1 MKRFLSAFLAL
12 VMVFAM
18 LATFSIAAPS
28 VRPAVWVMVNG
39 GYDFYGADLTPYLGQ
54 DDAWVSIP
62 LDISKLNG
70 NAENYFSISTN
81 VNSGGNLTDDSVD
94 LYATPCENASGSF
107 LSPDR
112 WFGSYNGYND
122 RQINLKVQVLDNGQ
136 WRTLTEDAAYSRDF
150 STVLGQY
157 QGGGWYNAARN
168 ITFSEDLSGYT
179 RARFLINLHVGK
191 DITPLADDLM
201 YNARVHFWHTVDA
214 SAEEG
219 GTVSGVPAGVVE
231 EGTQVALNAQ
241 PNEGY
246 RFDGWY
252 DGETKLTENA
262 AYTFAVQ
269 CSVSLTAH
277 FAVQEP
283 PQPEALLDYTKYNVQ
298 AYTAPLNKG
307 TVVYQESALAVKN
320 PDGGY
325 PDISLLYPITEIVS
339 VRSSAL
345 DIEYVEGRDYE
356 LAGGKLRILPGSAIP
371 CLAYDELYLDSPV
384 IGSSY
389 AASNGGWIYSREG
402 RTFHRLQIAV
412 TYRHA
417 AADYEGFVQPFKGT
431 LLPKTEAKLAA
442 HEPLKIAFLGDSIT
456 YGLNVSGPVNTAPF
470 TPSWATMTV
479 EALNTVYGQNITFE
493 NFGICGTTAAWG
505 IEQMDGTVIPSNP
518 DLLVVAFG
526 MNDGAGNLSAADFTA
541 NLTAIVAKMKA
552 ANPDCEIVLVSTTLP
567 NPEIPEAYKTQPTY
581 EAAML
586 ALEEQGVAVVQMT
599 SVHKSL
605 LERKH
610 FYDMTGSNLNHPN
623 DFLAR
628 VYAQS
633 LLSALIETPVTAAAI
648 GSENGKAPARVS
660 TEIPARPVSGETPA
674 LQVLVNENVWTILD
688 LTSYFG
694 QNDAWLEVPLE
705 LSWLREGVNQFVFN
719 SNVKN
724 PANLAAGSLDIF
736 ASGAAAGAEDS
747 YISTN
752 DMVYWNVMNGRRLNV
767 KLELFDG
774 TSWHEAGSHAFDRN
788 GGSLVIGKYTPDGQT
803 YLSGRNIAVESLM
816 GCTKARLLVNAHVG
830 PAISTGS
837 GGTGETTEP
846 MLLVQLNDGKPVAY
860 PLEALKGKDS
870 VWVTVP
876 LRTKDL
882 NNGTNCVIL
891 DSNVE
896 NTTNLGNTSVD
907 LYFTGSDTVRDTY
920 LSTNAMSSW
929 IGYTDRYANL
939 YLEVLDP
946 ETGEWV
952 AYGKDTFRTNHSTVI
967 GQFVYGESA
976 TPYNMKREISIPE
989 GYEAVRA
996 VIQIHVGSAVAGSYE
1011 VKPSYNVAAVAGEGG
1026 SVSGAPEGEVVSGTE
1041 VTLTATPNDG
1051 YVFAGWYL
1059 GEEQVSSNAVY
1070 TFVVT
1075 QDVSLTAHFTCS
1087 SVDPDPDPKP
1097 DPDPDSK
1104 PDPKPDSKPD
1114 PKPDSE
1120 KPRTGDSFSPVLPL
1134 LAAFSLLGAA
1144 GVALLLRKKH
1154 TGAR

>member
-1 MKRFLSAFLAL
+1 
-12 VMVFAM
+12 
-18 LATFSIAAPS
+18 
-28 VRPAVWVMVNG
+28 
-39 GYDFYGADLTPYLGQ
+39 
-54 DDAWVSIP
+54 
-62 LDISKLNG
+62 
-70 NAENYFSISTN
+70 
-81 VNSGGNLTDDSVD
+81 
-94 LYATPCENASGSF
+94 
-107 LSPDR
+107 
-112 WFGSYNGYND
+112 
-122 RQINLKVQVLDNGQ
+122 
-136 WRTLTEDAAYSRDF
+136 
-150 STVLGQY
+150 
-157 QGGGWYNAARN
+157 
-168 ITFSEDLSGYT
+168 
-179 RARFLINLHVGK
+179 
-191 DITPLADDLM
+191 
-201 YNARVHFWHTVDA
+201 
-214 SAEEG
+214 
-219 GTVSGVPAGVVE
+219 
-231 EGTQVALNAQ
+231 
-241 PNEGY
+241 
-246 RFDGWY
+246 
-252 DGETKLTENA
+252 
-262 AYTFAVQ
+262 
-269 CSVSLTAH
+269 
-277 FAVQEP
+277 
-283 PQPEALLDYTKYNVQ
+283 
-298 AYTAPLNKG
+298 
-307 TVVYQESALAVKN
+307 
-320 PDGGY
+320 
-325 PDISLLYPITEIVS
+325 
-339 VRSSAL
+339 
-345 DIEYVEGRDYE
+345 
-356 LAGGKLRILPGSAIP
+356 
-371 CLAYDELYLDSPV
+371 
-384 IGSSY
+384 
-389 AASNGGWIYSREG
+389 
-402 RTFHRLQIAV
+402 
-412 TYRHA
+412 
-417 AADYEGFVQPFKGT
+417 
-431 LLPKTEAKLAA
+431 
-442 HEPLKIAFLGDSIT
+442 
-456 YGLNVSGPVNTAPF
+456 
-470 TPSWATMTV
+470 
-479 EALNTVYGQNITFE
+479 
-493 NFGICGTTAAWG
+493 
-505 IEQMDGTVIPSNP
+505 
-518 DLLVVAFG
+518 
-526 MNDGAGNLSAADFTA
+526 
-541 NLTAIVAKMKA
+541 
-552 ANPDCEIVLVSTTLP
+552 
-567 NPEIPEAYKTQPTY
+567 
-581 EAAML
+581 
-586 ALEEQGVAVVQMT
+586 MT

-648 GSENGKAPARVS
+648 GSENSKTPARVS

-674 LQVLVNENVWTILD
+674 LQVLVNENVWTTLD

-774 TSWHEAGSHAFDRN
+774 TSWHEAGSYAFNRN

-882 NNGTNCVIL
+882 NNGANCVIL

-996 VIQIHVGSAVAGSYE
+996 VIQIHVGSAAAGSYE

-1075 QDVSLTAHFTCS
+1075 QDVSLTAHFTRS

-1097 DPDPDSK
+1097 DPDPD
-1104 PDPKPDSKPD
+1104 PKPD

>member
-1 MKRFLSAFLAL
+1 
-12 VMVFAM
+12 
-18 LATFSIAAPS
+18 
-28 VRPAVWVMVNG
+28 
-39 GYDFYGADLTPYLGQ
+39 
-54 DDAWVSIP
+54 
-62 LDISKLNG
+62 
-70 NAENYFSISTN
+70 
-81 VNSGGNLTDDSVD
+81 
-94 LYATPCENASGSF
+94 
-107 LSPDR
+107 
-112 WFGSYNGYND
+112 
-122 RQINLKVQVLDNGQ
+122 
-136 WRTLTEDAAYSRDF
+136 
-150 STVLGQY
+150 
-157 QGGGWYNAARN
+157 
-168 ITFSEDLSGYT
+168 
-179 RARFLINLHVGK
+179 
-191 DITPLADDLM
+191 
-201 YNARVHFWHTVDA
+201 
-214 SAEEG
+214 
-219 GTVSGVPAGVVE
+219 
-231 EGTQVALNAQ
+231 
-241 PNEGY
+241 
-246 RFDGWY
+246 
-252 DGETKLTENA
+252 
-262 AYTFAVQ
+262 
-269 CSVSLTAH
+269 
-277 FAVQEP
+277 
-283 PQPEALLDYTKYNVQ
+283 
-298 AYTAPLNKG
+298 
-307 TVVYQESALAVKN
+307 
-320 PDGGY
+320 
-325 PDISLLYPITEIVS
+325 
-339 VRSSAL
+339 
-345 DIEYVEGRDYE
+345 
-356 LAGGKLRILPGSAIP
+356 
-371 CLAYDELYLDSPV
+371 
-384 IGSSY
+384 
-389 AASNGGWIYSREG
+389 
-402 RTFHRLQIAV
+402 
-412 TYRHA
+412 
-417 AADYEGFVQPFKGT
+417 
-431 LLPKTEAKLAA
+431 
-442 HEPLKIAFLGDSIT
+442 
-456 YGLNVSGPVNTAPF
+456 
-470 TPSWATMTV
+470 MTV

-648 GSENGKAPARVS
+648 GSENSKTPARVS
-660 TEIPARPVSGETPA
+660 TEIPAHPVSGETPA
-674 LQVLVNENVWTILD
+674 LQVLVNENVWTTLD

-774 TSWHEAGSHAFDRN
+774 TSWHEAGSYAFNRN

-967 GQFVYGESA
+967 GQFV
-976 TPYNMKREISIPE
+976 
-989 GYEAVRA
+989 
-996 VIQIHVGSAVAGSYE
+996 
-1011 VKPSYNVAAVAGEGG
+1011 
-1026 SVSGAPEGEVVSGTE
+1026 
-1041 VTLTATPNDG
+1041 
-1051 YVFAGWYL
+1051 
-1059 GEEQVSSNAVY
+1059 
-1070 TFVVT
+1070 
-1075 QDVSLTAHFTCS
+1075 
-1087 SVDPDPDPKP
+1087 
-1097 DPDPDSK
+1097 
-1104 PDPKPDSKPD
+1104 
-1114 PKPDSE
+1114 
-1120 KPRTGDSFSPVLPL
+1120 
-1134 LAAFSLLGAA
+1134 
-1144 GVALLLRKKH
+1144 
-1154 TGAR
+1154 

>member
-1 MKRFLSAFLAL
+1 MKRLISAFLAL

-18 LATFSIAAPS
+18 LATFSLAAPS

-39 GYDFYGADLTPYLGQ
+39 GYDFFGADLTPYLGQ

-62 LDISKLNG
+62 LDCSKLNG
-70 NAENYFSISTN
+70 NTMNYFSVSTN

-94 LYATPCENASGSF
+94 LYATACENASGSF
-107 LSPDR
+107 LNPDR
-112 WFGSYNGYND
+112 WFKDYQGYAD
-122 RQINLKVQVLDNGQ
+122 RQINLKVQVYDNGS
-136 WRTLTEDAAYSRDF
+136 WRTLTEDASYTRDF

-168 ITFSEDLSGYT
+168 IAFSEDLSGYT
-179 RARFLINLHVGK
+179 RARILLNLHVGK
-191 DITPLADDLM
+191 DIQPLQDDLM

-214 SAEEG
+214 VAEDG
-219 GTVSGVPAGVVE
+219 GTVSGAPAGVVE
-231 EGTQVALNAQ
+231 EGTQVTLNAQ
-241 PNEGY
+241 PKEGY
-246 RFDGWY
+246 RFSGWY
-252 DGETKLTENA
+252 DGETKLSENA
-262 AYTFAVQ
+262 AYSFAVQ
-269 CSVSLTAH
+269 RSVSLTAR
-277 FAVQEP
+277 FAVQESTEP
-283 PQPEALLDYTKYNVQ
+283 DALLDYTKYNVQ

-307 TVVYQESALAVKN
+307 TVVYQESALPLKN
-320 PDGGY
+320 ADGSY

-356 LAGGKLRILPGSAIP
+356 LADGKLRILPGGSISY
-371 CLAYDELYLDSPV
+371 LAYDDLYLDSPV

-389 AASNGGWIYSREG
+389 ASSDGGWLYSKEG
-402 RTFHRLQIAV
+402 RTFHRLQISV

-417 AADYEGFVQPFKGT
+417 AADYDGFVQPYKGA
-431 LLPKTEAKLAA
+431 LLPKTAARLAA

-470 TPSWATMTV
+470 TPSWASMTV
-479 EALNTVYGQNITFE
+479 EALNTVYGQNVTFE

-505 IEQMDGTVIPSNP
+505 IDQMAGSVIPANP

-526 MNDGAGNLSAADFTA
+526 MNDGAGSLSAADFTA
-541 NLTAIVAKMKA
+541 NLSAIVSKMKA
-552 ANPDCEIVLVSTTLP
+552 ANPACEILLVSTTLP
-567 NPEIPEAYKTQPTY
+567 NPKIPEASKTQPTY

-605 LERKH
+605 LERKN

-633 LLSALIETPVTAAAI
+633 MLSALIESPVTAAAT
-648 GSENGKAPARVS
+648 GSENQSTPARVS
-660 TEIPARPVSGETPA
+660 AAIPARPQTGTAPE
-674 LQVLVNENVWTILD
+674 LQVLVNEAVWTSID
-688 LTSYFG
+688 LTAYRG

-705 LSWLREGVNQFVFN
+705 LSWLRSGVNQFAFD

-724 PANLAAGSLDIF
+724 AGNLTVDSLDIF

-747 YISTN
+747 YVSTN

-767 KLELFDG
+767 RLELFDG
-774 TSWHEAGSHAFDRN
+774 TSWHEAGSYALNRS
-788 GGSLVIGKYTPDGQT
+788 GGSLVIGQFTPDGQT
-803 YLSGRNIAVESLM
+803 YLSGRNIAVENLS
-816 GCTKARLLVNAHVG
+816 GYTKARLLVNAHVG
-830 PAISTGS
+830 AAISTGS
-837 GGTGETTEP
+837 DEPGEDSQP
-846 MLLVQLNDGKPVAY
+846 ALLVQLNDGKPVAF
-860 PLEALKGKDS
+860 PLESLKGQDS

-882 NNGTNCVIL
+882 KTGENYVIV
-891 DSNVE
+891 DSNVK

-907 LYFTGSDTVRDTY
+907 LFFTASQTVRDTF
-920 LSTNAMSSW
+920 LSTDAMNTW

-946 ETGEWV
+946 ATGEWV
-952 AYGKDTFRTNHSTVI
+952 AYGKDTFRANESTVI

-976 TPYNMKREISIPE
+976 TPYNMKRAISVPE

-996 VIQIHVGSAVAGSYE
+996 VIQIHVGSSAAGMYE
-1011 VKPSYNVAAVAGEGG
+1011 VSPTYTVTVNAGEGG
-1026 SVSGAPEGEVVSGTE
+1026 SVSGAPQDAVASGTE
-1041 VTLTATPNDG
+1041 IVLKATPDDG
-1051 YVFAGWYL
+1051 YTFDGWYL
-1059 GEEQVSSNAVY
+1059 GEEKISSDAEY
-1070 TFVVT
+1070 RFSVT
-1075 QDVSLTAHFTCS
+1075 QELSLTARFVRS
-1087 SVDPDPDPKP
+1087 SEPENPEPENPEPEKPEPEEPKP
-1097 DPDPDSK
+1097 EK
-1104 PDPKPDSKPD
+1104 PA
-1114 PKPDSE
+1114 SE
-1120 KPRTGDSFSPVLPL
+1120 KPRTADGFSPLFALLAGFSLL
-1134 LAAFSLLGAA
+1134 LAAGA
-1144 GVALLLRKKH
+1144 VLLLRKKESNF
-1154 TGAR
+1154 